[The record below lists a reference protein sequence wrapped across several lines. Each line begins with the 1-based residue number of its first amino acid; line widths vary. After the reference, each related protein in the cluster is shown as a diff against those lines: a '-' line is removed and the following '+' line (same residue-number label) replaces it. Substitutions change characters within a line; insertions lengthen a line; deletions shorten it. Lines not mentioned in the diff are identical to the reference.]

1 VSKSETDAVHESDA
15 TRTTPGALILFFLL
29 LHIVNQ
35 IDRQLVAAFAADI
48 MHDLN
53 LSRSQFALIAGLAFS
68 GVYAFT
74 SVAAGLLADR
84 VGRVRVLT
92 SGVAAWSLFTAL
104 AGLAQGF
111 WTLLAAR
118 PLVAAGEATLV
129 PTASNIILSRT
140 PDRHKA
146 AAIGLFFAGIP
157 LGIGGSFLIAGLLG
171 PTLGWRGTFV
181 TMGLIGIVATFAVS
195 RVRDPMP
202 NETEPASIAR
212 QLGEW
217 WGVFRAN
224 RRLRWASMAMV
235 FLHAHVASSP
245 FVQLWLHD
253 DKGMAKADASS
264 LYGLMFVTF
273 GLAGCVGSG
282 VLTDWAQRRFG
293 LDRALSSLVVL
304 GVLIPLIV
312 AYRLLPAGTP
322 LFLAGMAASVL
333 FMTMLYGPVFTV
345 IEAELP
351 SHLKATA
358 TGINILALNIL
369 MIGGLAMAI
378 GVGSDWLA
386 GTGRANAWTWPLLGA
401 DLIAFT
407 SLGFLWGAYR
417 EGKSLNTLGRPQAAW
432 SQ

>member
-1 VSKSETDAVHESDA
+1 VTEPAERVPL
-15 TRTTPGALILFFLL
+15 RLVLFFLA

-35 IDRQLVAAFAADI
+35 VDRQLLAAFAGDI
-48 MHDLN
+48 MRDLG

-68 GVYAFT
+68 GVYALT

-84 VGRVRVLT
+84 LGRVRVLT
-92 SGVAAWSLFTAL
+92 GGVAAWSVFTAL

-111 WTLLAAR
+111 WTMLAAR
-118 PLVAAGEATLV
+118 PMVAAGEATLV
-129 PTASNIILSRT
+129 PTASNIILART

-171 PTLGWRGTFV
+171 PTLGWRGCFV
-181 TMGLIGIVATFAVS
+181 MMGLIGVVATVAVS

-202 NETEPASIAR
+202 LAGDTTSISG
-212 QLGEW
+212 QLGQW
-217 WGVFRAN
+217 WVLFRAK
-224 RRLRWASMAMV
+224 RRLRWSSLAMV
-235 FLHAHVASSP
+235 FLHAHVAASP

-253 DKGMAKADASS
+253 DKGMAKTDANS
-264 LYGLMFVTF
+264 LYGAVFVTF
-273 GLAGCVGSG
+273 GLAGAVGSG
-282 VLTDWAQRRFG
+282 ALTDWAQRRFAM
-293 LDRALSSLVVL
+293 DRALTSFIILVALVPFIL
-304 GVLIPLIV
+304 
-312 AYRLLPAGTP
+312 AYRLLPAGDP

-351 SHLKATA
+351 PHLKATA

-378 GVGSDWLA
+378 GIGSEWLA
-386 GTGRANAWTWPLLGA
+386 GAGSENAWTWPLLGA
-401 DLIAFT
+401 DLVAFT
-407 SLGFLWGAYR
+407 SLGFLWAAHRAGCSAS
-417 EGKSLNTLGRPQAAW
+417 KFGRARTT
-432 SQ
+432 

>member
-1 VSKSETDAVHESDA
+1 MIAAPDRIPLKLV
-15 TRTTPGALILFFLL
+15 LFFLV

-48 MHDLN
+48 MRDLE

-84 VGRVRVLT
+84 LGRVRVLT
-92 SGVAAWSLFTAL
+92 GGVAVWSLFTAL

-111 WTLLAAR
+111 WTMLAAR

-171 PTLGWRGTFV
+171 PTLGWRGCFLM
-181 TMGLIGIVATFAVS
+181 MGLIGIAATLAVS

-202 NETEPASIAR
+202 RVTEAVSTSG
-212 QLGEW
+212 QLGQW
-217 WGVFRAN
+217 WTVFLAN
-224 RRLRWASMAMV
+224 RRLRWASLAMV
-235 FLHAHVASSP
+235 FLHAHVATSP

-253 DKGMAKADASS
+253 DKGMAKAEANS
-264 LYGLMFVTF
+264 LYGLVFVTF
-273 GLAGCVGSG
+273 GLAGSVGSG
-282 VLTDWAQRRFG
+282 LLADWAQRRFG
-293 LDRALSSLVVL
+293 LDRALSCLL
-304 GVLIPLIV
+304 ALIVLIPLIL
-312 AYRLLPAGTP
+312 AYRLLPADDP

-351 SHLKATA
+351 PHLKATA

-378 GVGSDWLA
+378 GIGSEWLA
-386 GTGRANAWTWPLLGA
+386 GAGRPDAWTWPLLGA
-401 DLIAFT
+401 DMIAVT
-407 SLGFLWGAYR
+407 SLGFLWAAYR
-417 EGKSLNTLGRPQAAW
+417 AGPARPTRN
-432 SQ
+432 

>member
-1 VSKSETDAVHESDA
+1 MTAAPDRISLKLV
-15 TRTTPGALILFFLL
+15 LFFLL

-35 IDRQLVAAFAADI
+35 IDRQLVAAFASDI
-48 MHDLN
+48 MRDLD

-84 VGRVRVLT
+84 LGRVRVLT
-92 SGVAAWSLFTAL
+92 SGVAVWSLFTAL

-111 WTLLAAR
+111 WTMLAAR

-129 PTASNIILSRT
+129 PTASNIILART

-146 AAIGLFFAGIP
+146 GAIGLFFAGIP

-171 PTLGWRGTFV
+171 PTLGWRGCFLM
-181 TMGLIGIVATFAVS
+181 MGLIGIVATFAVS
-195 RVRDPMP
+195 RVRDPMAR
-202 NETEPASIAR
+202 ESEPVSITG
-212 QLGEW
+212 QLGQW
-217 WGVFRAN
+217 WAVFRAN
-224 RRLRWASMAMV
+224 RRLRWASLAMV
-235 FLHAHVASSP
+235 FLHAHVAGSP

-253 DKGMAKADASS
+253 DKGMAKADANA
-264 LYGLMFVTF
+264 LYGVMFVTF
-273 GLAGCVGSG
+273 GLAGAVGSG
-282 VLTDWAQRRFG
+282 VLTDWAQRRFAM
-293 LDRALSSLVVL
+293 DRALSSLIVL
-304 GVLIPLIV
+304 AALIPLIV

-322 LFLAGMAASVL
+322 LFLGGMAASVL

-351 SHLKATA
+351 PHLKATA

-386 GTGRANAWTWPLLGA
+386 SAGRTDAWTWPLLGA

-407 SLGFLWGAYR
+407 SLGFLWAAYR
-417 EGKSLNTLGRPQAAW
+417 AGRITTKLGLMQAA
-432 SQ
+432 

>member
-1 VSKSETDAVHESDA
+1 MTAAPDRISLKLV
-15 TRTTPGALILFFLL
+15 LFFLL

-35 IDRQLVAAFAADI
+35 IDRQLVAAFAGDI
-48 MHDLN
+48 MRDLD

-84 VGRVRVLT
+84 LGRVRVLT
-92 SGVAAWSLFTAL
+92 SGVAVWSLFTAL

-111 WTLLAAR
+111 WTMLAAR

-129 PTASNIILSRT
+129 PTASNIILART

-171 PTLGWRGTFV
+171 PTLGWRGCFLM
-181 TMGLIGIVATFAVS
+181 MGLIGIAATFAVS
-195 RVRDPMP
+195 RVRDPMTREADP
-202 NETEPASIAR
+202 VSITG
-212 QLGEW
+212 QLGQW
-217 WGVFRAN
+217 WAVFRAN
-224 RRLRWASMAMV
+224 RRLRWASLAMV
-235 FLHAHVASSP
+235 FLHAHVAGSP

-253 DKGMAKADASS
+253 DKGMAKADANS

-273 GLAGCVGSG
+273 GLAGAVGSG
-282 VLTDWAQRRFG
+282 VLTDWAQRRFAM
-293 LDRALSSLVVL
+293 DRALSSLIVL
-304 GVLIPLIV
+304 VALIPLIV

-351 SHLKATA
+351 PHLKATA

-378 GVGSDWLA
+378 GVGSEWLA
-386 GTGRANAWTWPLLGA
+386 GQGRADAWTRPLLGA

-407 SLGFLWGAYR
+407 SLGFLWATYR
-417 EGKSLNTLGRPQAAW
+417 AGKPFNTPGRPQAA
-432 SQ
+432 

>member
-1 VSKSETDAVHESDA
+1 MSTSETSTAYAPDA
-15 TRTTPGALILFFLL
+15 TRTTPWGLILFFLA

-48 MHDLN
+48 IRDLD

-68 GVYAFT
+68 GIYAFT

-92 SGVAAWSLFTAL
+92 SGVAVWSLFTAL

-111 WTLLAAR
+111 WTMLAAR

-129 PTASNIILSRT
+129 PTTSNIILART

-157 LGIGGSFLIAGLLG
+157 LGIGGSFLIAGLVG
-171 PTLGWRGTFV
+171 PTLGWQCTFLM
-181 TMGLIGIVATFAVS
+181 MGLIGIAATFALS

-202 NETEPASIAR
+202 RESEPVSITG
-212 QLGEW
+212 QLGQW
-217 WGVFRAN
+217 WDVFKAN
-224 RRLRWASMAMV
+224 RRLRCASWAMV
-235 FLHAHVASSP
+235 FLHAHVAGSP

-273 GLAGCVGSG
+273 GLAGAVGSG
-282 VLTDWAQRRFG
+282 VLSDWAQRRFAI
-293 LDRALSSLVVL
+293 DRALSSLIVL
-304 GVLIPLIV
+304 AALIPLIV

-351 SHLKATA
+351 RHLKATA

-386 GTGRANAWTWPLLGA
+386 GTGRANTWTWPLLGA

-417 EGKSLNTLGRPQAAW
+417 AGKPFNTPGRPQAD
-432 SQ
+432 

>member
-1 VSKSETDAVHESDA
+1 MIAAPDRIPLKLV
-15 TRTTPGALILFFLL
+15 LFFLV

-48 MHDLN
+48 MRDLE

-84 VGRVRVLT
+84 LGRVRVLT
-92 SGVAAWSLFTAL
+92 GGVAVWSLFTAL

-111 WTLLAAR
+111 WTMLAAR

-171 PTLGWRGTFV
+171 PMLGWRGCFLM
-181 TMGLIGIVATFAVS
+181 MGLIGIAATLAVS

-202 NETEPASIAR
+202 RVTEAVSTSG
-212 QLGEW
+212 QLGQW
-217 WGVFRAN
+217 WTVFLAN
-224 RRLRWASMAMV
+224 RRLRWASLAMV
-235 FLHAHVASSP
+235 FLHAHVATSP

-253 DKGMAKADASS
+253 DKSMAKAEANS
-264 LYGLMFVTF
+264 LYGLVFVTF
-273 GLAGCVGSG
+273 GLAGSVGSG
-282 VLTDWAQRRFG
+282 LLADWAQRRFE
-293 LDRALSSLVVL
+293 LDRALSCLL
-304 GVLIPLIV
+304 ALIVLIPLIL
-312 AYRLLPAGTP
+312 AYRLLPADDP

-351 SHLKATA
+351 PHLKATA
-358 TGINILALNIL
+358 TGINILVLNIL

-378 GVGSDWLA
+378 GIGSQWLA
-386 GTGRANAWTWPLLGA
+386 GAGRPDAWTWPLLGA
-401 DLIAFT
+401 DMIAVT
-407 SLGFLWGAYR
+407 SLGFLWAAYR
-417 EGKSLNTLGRPQAAW
+417 AGPARPTRN
-432 SQ
+432 

>member
-1 VSKSETDAVHESDA
+1 MTAAPDRISLKLV
-15 TRTTPGALILFFLL
+15 LFFLL

-48 MHDLN
+48 MRDLD

-84 VGRVRVLT
+84 LGRVRVLT
-92 SGVAAWSLFTAL
+92 GGVAVWSVFTAL
-104 AGLAQGF
+104 AGMAQGF
-111 WTLLAAR
+111 WTMLAAR

-129 PTASNIILSRT
+129 PTASNIILART

-171 PTLGWRGTFV
+171 PTLAWRGCFLM
-181 TMGLIGIVATFAVS
+181 MGVIGIAATFAVS
-195 RVRDPMP
+195 RVRDPAP
-202 NETEPASIAR
+202 QGGDAISISG
-212 QLGEW
+212 QLGQW
-217 WGVFRAN
+217 WAVFGAN
-224 RRLRWASMAMV
+224 RRLRWASLAMV

-264 LYGLMFVTF
+264 LYGVMFVTF
-273 GLAGCVGSG
+273 GLAGAVGSG
-282 VLTDWAQRRFG
+282 VLTDWAQRRFAM
-293 LDRALSSLVVL
+293 DRALSSLIVL
-304 GVLIPLIV
+304 AALTPLIV
-312 AYRLLPAGTP
+312 AYRLLPAGDF

-351 SHLKATA
+351 AHLKATA

-378 GVGSDWLA
+378 GIASDWLA
-386 GTGRANAWTWPLLGA
+386 GQGRTDAWTWPLLGA

-407 SLGFLWGAYR
+407 ALGFLWATYR
-417 EGKSLNTLGRPQAAW
+417 AGRTVRT
-432 SQ
+432 